1 LLVELIFTRL
11 QSKKILIGKLGN
23 NILNMKNV
31 IIDSK
36 NKLTFPEI
44 ENEIYPMIVYI
55 KNGAIDKIQYQSPN
69 QNGFENLL
77 KSLK

>member
-1 LLVELIFTRL
+1 
-11 QSKKILIGKLGN
+11 
-23 NILNMKNV
+23 MKNV